1 MRKTFN
7 QLRSIKCKHLFKD
20 VAGDKIPEMDQDYS
34 LLFNESRITL
44 QEVKQ
49 KILDDTYKDSPY
61 IFIMDH
67 DTAHNLA
74 DKATKP
80 NIETIVYEREGN
92 GSPTDCATRLM
103 QSIME
108 TQ

>member
-1 MRKTFN
+1 MQKTFS
-7 QLRSIKCKHLFKD
+7 QLKSIKCKHLFKD
-20 VAGDKIPEMDQDYS
+20 VAGDKIPEMEQDYS
-34 LLFNESRITL
+34 LLYNESRISL

-74 DKATKP
+74 DKANVSQKDVP
-80 NIETIVYEREGN
+80 KERDASG
-92 GSPTDCATRLM
+92 PPQDCAARLM